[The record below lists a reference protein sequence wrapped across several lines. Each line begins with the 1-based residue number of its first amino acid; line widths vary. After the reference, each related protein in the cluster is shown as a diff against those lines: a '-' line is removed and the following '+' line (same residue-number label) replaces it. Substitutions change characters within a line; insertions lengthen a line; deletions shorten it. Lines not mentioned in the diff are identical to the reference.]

1 MVSSEGAPFEVHTL
15 VRKWTE
21 AQQAE
26 TLDAE
31 KAIAFSENLRRQS
44 RWGEIDY
51 YLLGLLEQELQEKY
65 FVVTGREDDRRWNR
79 EYSLKPGIRAEEVP
93 EPLLRFACYVAV
105 SYKVYGLDFEYLDT
119 NYLFGLVEKVR
130 PDMVKKLREN
140 GTGRLPISLQ
150 KRKTEHFTASA
161 NDAFAVI
168 RITARDNT
176 EECCHDVLNYLC
188 EVLSQEDFP
197 RSYAVEFK
205 GPEKSYLHITG
216 LPKKGSK
223 PALCLCRAVPPASTP

>member
-1 MVSSEGAPFEVHTL
+1 MSLPKRNSADGRCYWMKPEVQEELQPLFDQCIQDAIDGRITRLDSLWPPVVVSSEGAPFEVHAL

-65 FVVTGREDDRRWNR
+65 FVVTGREDDHRWSR

-105 SYKVYGLDFEYLDT
+105 SYKVYGMDFEYLDCLPYEGKEYLVLMPVDEPST
-119 NYLFGLVEKVR
+119 EIVILEVEPVDEENENYL
-130 PDMVKKLREN
+130 
-140 GTGRLPISLQ
+140 
-150 KRKTEHFTASA
+150 
-161 NDAFAVI
+161 
-168 RITARDNT
+168 
-176 EECCHDVLNYLC
+176 
-188 EVLSQEDFP
+188 
-197 RSYAVEFK
+197 AVEDEATLDAVYGLFK
-205 GPEKSYLHITG
+205 EKYKDILTFEEE
-216 LPKKGSK
+216 
-223 PALCLCRAVPPASTP
+223 